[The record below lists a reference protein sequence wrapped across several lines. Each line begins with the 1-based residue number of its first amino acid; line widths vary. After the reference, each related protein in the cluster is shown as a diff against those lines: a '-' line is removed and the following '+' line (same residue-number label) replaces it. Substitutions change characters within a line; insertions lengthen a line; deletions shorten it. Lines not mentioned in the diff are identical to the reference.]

1 MSIITSRTRA
11 FFYLVVILAC
21 YLTYVTIRPYLSSIV
36 LSVLTAIMYRPL
48 YLRCL
53 RWCRGYKFLAMALT
67 LLALSISLL
76 TPLLL
81 VANITIKQSLQFTQD
96 VSRLVTGNNI
106 TLLNIISQINMLL
119 SAIPQVDY
127 HITEEALIGSVQET
141 VGPLSTYIAN
151 NALSIGS
158 SSIQMITQ
166 AIVFVSVLITLLP
179 ITPKAFQIVKD
190 LSPLDD
196 QLDQKYIQR
205 ITTMA
210 RAMVRGVFVIALAQ
224 GAAAGIFLAIGGV
237 PYVAFWTLLCIVFSL
252 LPLGVNVITIP
263 AGITLLAF
271 GSIWQGLLVL
281 LGGLVVVSNIDTFLR
296 PMLVPKEASLNPAL
310 VLIGALGGLR
320 LFGFVGVIYG
330 PVVMIFL
337 VTTVEI
343 YLEHYRYDKPPDTI

>member
-53 RWCRGYKFLAMALT
+53 RWCRGYKFLAIALT

-320 LFGFVGVIYG
+320 LFGLLGVIYG

-343 YLEHYRYDKPPDTI
+343 YLEHYRYDKPLDTI

>member
-1 MSIITSRTRA
+1 
-11 FFYLVVILAC
+11 
-21 YLTYVTIRPYLSSIV
+21 
-36 LSVLTAIMYRPL
+36 
-48 YLRCL
+48 
-53 RWCRGYKFLAMALT
+53 
-67 LLALSISLL
+67 
-76 TPLLL
+76 LL

-179 ITPKAFQIVKD
+179 ITPKAFQIIKD

-320 LFGFVGVIYG
+320 LFGFLGVIYG

-343 YLEHYRYDKPPDTI
+343 YLEHYRYDKPLDTI

>member
-21 YLTYVTIRPYLSSIV
+21 YLTYVTIRPYLSSIA

-141 VGPLSTYIAN
+141 VGPMSTYIAN

-224 GAAAGIFLAIGGV
+224 GVAAGIFLAIGGV

>member
-1 MSIITSRTRA
+1 MSIITSRTRT
-11 FFYLVVILAC
+11 FFYLVVILAG

-36 LSVLTAIMYRPL
+36 LSILTAIMYRPL

-53 RWCRGYKFLAMALT
+53 RWCRGYKFLAITLT
-67 LLALSISLL
+67 MLALSISLL
-76 TPLLL
+76 APVLL

-106 TLLNIISQINMLL
+106 TLLNLISQTNMLL
-119 SAIPQVDY
+119 SAIPLVDY
-127 HITEEALIGSVQET
+127 QITEKALIDSVQKT
-141 VGPLSTYIAN
+141 VGPMSTYIAN

-158 SSIQMITQ
+158 SSIQLITQ
-166 AIVFVSVLITLLP
+166 AIVFISVLITLLP
-179 ITPKAFQIVKD
+179 NTPRAFQIVKD

-210 RAMVRGVFVIALAQ
+210 RAMVRGVLVIALAQ
-224 GAAAGIFLAIGGV
+224 GVAAGIFLAIGGV
-237 PYVAFWTLLCIVFSL
+237 PYIAFWTLLCMVFAL

-263 AGITLLAF
+263 AGITLIAF
-271 GSIWQGLLVL
+271 GSVWQGLLVL
-281 LGGLVVVSNIDTFLR
+281 IGGLVVVSNIDTFLR

-320 LFGFVGVIYG
+320 LFGFLGVIYG

-343 YLEHYRYDKPPDTI
+343 YLEHYRYDRSSDTI